1 MSETTAFL
9 RLLGADIEEADEV
22 RSREVAVRVL
32 APLQAH
38 AVLGR
43 REGDAGERVA
53 VDDDVDSAVQ
63 RGLQLLHLLP
73 AVGGEEQVDGVV
85 VQFFV
90 SLNIIERGR
99 LFRENQLNL
108 PSHHH
113 LEIIVDDSA
122 DECRSVWEAHCVA
135 DLPIAALVC
144 AVPVQV
150 VD

>member
-43 REGDAGERVA
+43 REGDAGKRVA

-85 VQFFV
+85 V
-90 SLNIIERGR
+90 
-99 LFRENQLNL
+99 
-108 PSHHH
+108 
-113 LEIIVDDSA
+113 
-122 DECRSVWEAHCVA
+122 
-135 DLPIAALVC
+135 
-144 AVPVQV
+144 
-150 VD
+150 

>member
-113 LEIIVDDSA
+113 LETIVDDSA
-122 DECRSVWEAHCVA
+122 D
-135 DLPIAALVC
+135 
-144 AVPVQV
+144 
-150 VD
+150 

>member
-108 PSHHH
+108 PSLHH

-122 DECRSVWEAHCVA
+122 D
-135 DLPIAALVC
+135 
-144 AVPVQV
+144 
-150 VD
+150 